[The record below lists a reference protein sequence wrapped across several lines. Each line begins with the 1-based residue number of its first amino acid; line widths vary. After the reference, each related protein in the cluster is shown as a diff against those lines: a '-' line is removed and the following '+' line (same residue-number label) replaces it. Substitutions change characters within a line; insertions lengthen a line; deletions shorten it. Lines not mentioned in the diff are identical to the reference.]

1 VGVPSVK
8 FLNLSSHDLSQRVY
22 RIIPVERLFQ
32 LFETG
37 KNVLV
42 SPKKW
47 EDPFENVVLRSIF
60 PRLGLYGQCW
70 TRHTASDAMWRI
82 YSPQIGG
89 IRIRTTVQTLFNS
102 LVKATP
108 RTGARPFIGSV
119 KYLSD
124 QSLIRFARSAVA
136 DANSD
141 PAECARTLLVKRRA
155 FQHERE
161 VRLIAV
167 EIGEHRGQELLA
179 YDTNP
184 QAIIDQMML
193 DPRLAEAEADRL
205 RDRIRKRTGFK
216 GEILRSLLY
225 TLPPELS
232 RLAKTRGS

>member
-1 VGVPSVK
+1 MK
-8 FLNLSSHDLSQRVY
+8 FLNLSSRDLNQRIY
-22 RIIPVERLFQ
+22 RIIPAARMYQF
-32 LFETG
+32 FESG

-82 YSPQIGG
+82 YSPEVGG
-89 IRIRTTVQTLFNS
+89 IRIRTTVRALFNS
-102 LVKATP
+102 LLKATP
-108 RTGARPFIGSV
+108 RTGARPFIGAV

-124 QSLIRFARSAVA
+124 RELIRFSQASVA
-136 DANSD
+136 GTALSD

-167 EIGEHRGQELLA
+167 EIGKHRGQELLS
-179 YDTNP
+179 YDTTP
-184 QAIIDQMML
+184 HVIIDQMML
-193 DPRLAEAEADRL
+193 DPRLSEADANRL
-205 RDRIRKRTGFK
+205 RDVIRKRTGFK
-216 GEILRSLLY
+216 GSILRSLLY

-232 RLAKTRGS
+232 QLARGAPPR